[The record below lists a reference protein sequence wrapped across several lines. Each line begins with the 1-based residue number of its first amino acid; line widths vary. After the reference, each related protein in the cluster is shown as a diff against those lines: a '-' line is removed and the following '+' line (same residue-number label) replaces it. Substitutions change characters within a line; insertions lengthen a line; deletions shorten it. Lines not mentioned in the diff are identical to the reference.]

1 VGTFHSGKGDLHG
14 ITVVVDTQGSRVY
27 VGRCDEVR
35 PEGVVLLDADE
46 HDESAPGPGGRRR
59 SKAEYLRD
67 AARFGVWKKH
77 ERLLVPSAE
86 VRSIQRLGEMA
97 Q

>member
-1 VGTFHSGKGDLHG
+1 
-14 ITVVVDTQGSRVY
+14 
-27 VGRCDEVR
+27 
-35 PEGVVLLDADE
+35 VVLLDADE
-46 HDESAPGPGGRRR
+46 HDESASGPAGRPR

-86 VRSIQRLGEMA
+86 VRSIRRLGDVA